1 MTKIRKRSILLLGRK
16 TSISLEDEFWA
27 ALQEV
32 AESKELSPVKLVS
45 QIAQVRGSGNLSSAV
60 RVFLLEYFRSPR
72 SKPPRNL

>member
-32 AESKELSPVKLVS
+32 AESKGLSPAQLVTQVA
-45 QIAQVRGSGNLSSAV
+45 QIRGPGNLSSAV
-60 RVFLLEYFRSPR
+60 RVFLLEHFRPQR
-72 SKPPRNL
+72 SKPPRGH